1 MTVLVRSDRSSGAR
15 IMLLGVENDLQGY
28 GRVLIF
34 FYNSADKQSF
44 LTPIFIR
51 LVTTTTNCF
60 GHLRGVR
67 LIIIC
72 VRYGNKIWCLTFFI
86 TTNFRQINSIQVTL
100 FQTPN
105 MTSASEPS
113 SAAYSP
119 VDSEVSKQASPVVAQ
134 LII

>member
-1 MTVLVRSDRSSGAR
+1 MTVMKVIIRATIRGYNLMTVLVRSDRSSGAR

-72 VRYGNKIWCLTFFI
+72 ARYGNKYQFC
-86 TTNFRQINSIQVTL
+86 V
-100 FQTPN
+100 
-105 MTSASEPS
+105 
-113 SAAYSP
+113 
-119 VDSEVSKQASPVVAQ
+119 
-134 LII
+134 